1 MNEYNNLNNLSSSE
15 QMRWKKRAEGRRHE
29 RVRLMMPV
37 LIINHSATGEQFD
50 AEEGVS
56 IDISKSGV
64 AFETE
69 ADLNSGNLV
78 ELVFDVNEETEYHR
92 YARLLYRFGPRYGA
106 YFTKPD

>member
-1 MNEYNNLNNLSSSE
+1 MNEYNQRNNPPTSV
-15 QMRWKKRAEGRRHE
+15 QMRLKTRAEGRRHE
-29 RVRLMMPV
+29 RVELVVPV
-37 LIINHSATGEQFD
+37 LIINHAAVDDQFV
-50 AEEGVS
+50 EGVS
-56 IDISKSGV
+56 IDISESGV

-78 ELVFDVNEETEYHR
+78 ELVFDVSEETEYHR